1 MSFEN
6 GWAAVNLK
14 MTGRVP
20 RLEFD
25 AENHWEL
32 VKRVTGIDVSVE
44 SSEEVKARG
53 RQAFIRAWDYDI
65 LFAALI
71 SHEELDA
78 RRTRMGHGTYAA
90 GGIDY
95 DAQIG
100 CPFASVDEA
109 LAFDPLQTYGQ
120 KDKNELV
127 KRFNTHYRESCLAN
141 PELVNMTGTY
151 VSLFSGLLS
160 IFGWE
165 LFLTMGG
172 LDPDGLG
179 LVANRYAAWM
189 QQYFE
194 ALAESDTTVVYF
206 HDDIVGTSGPVFH
219 PRWYRKYIFPN
230 YINYFKPL
238 LAHGKKIIFISDGN
252 YTRLV
257 DDIAATGVAGF
268 FLEPYNDLK
277 YIIEHYGRTHI
288 LVGNADTRVLLNGT
302 RSEIRQEVERVMTL
316 GKDCP
321 GLFMCVS
328 NMIPANT
335 PVENAL
341 YYNEVVEE
349 LRPRKSYL

>member
-20 RLEFD
+20 RMEFD
-25 AENHWEL
+25 AETHWEL
-32 VKRVTGIDVSVE
+32 VKRVTGIDVAVE
-44 SSEEVKARG
+44 SPEKVKAQAS
-53 RQAFIRAWDYDI
+53 QAFIRAWNYDM

-71 SHEELDA
+71 LHEELDA
-78 RRTRMGHGTYAA
+78 KRTRMGHGTYAA
-90 GGIDY
+90 GGTDY
-95 DAQIG
+95 DAQTG
-100 CPFASVDEA
+100 CPFASVEEA
-109 LAFDPLQTYGQ
+109 LAFAPAQTYGQ
-120 KDKNELV
+120 KDKAELV
-127 KRFNTHYRESCLAN
+127 ERFNAQYRDNCRAN
-141 PELVNMTGTY
+141 PEVVNMTGTY

-165 LFLTMGG
+165 LLLTMGG
-172 LDPDGLG
+172 MDPDGLG
-179 LVANRYAAWM
+179 TVANRYAAWM

-194 ALAESDTTVVYF
+194 ALAESETTLVYF
-206 HDDIVGTSGPVFH
+206 HDDIVCTSGPLFH

-230 YINYFKPL
+230 YCNYFKPL
-238 LAHGKKIIFISDGN
+238 LARGKKIIFISDGN

-268 FLEPYNDLK
+268 FFEPYTDLK
-277 YIIEHYGRTHI
+277 YLVEHYGQTHI
-288 LVGNADTRVLLNGT
+288 LIGNADTRVLLNGA
-302 RSEIRQEVERVMTL
+302 RPQIRQEVERVMAL
-316 GKDCP
+316 GTRCS
-321 GLFMCVS
+321 GFFMGVT

-349 LRPRKSYL
+349 LSPRKN